1 MTMQVAKLGQLE
13 KGTSAGYGMKVAT
26 EQPLDLSVSSRNLP
40 FSGKSFYLD
49 LPRNRSSEILVGTI
63 RKLGGVIESFLSK
76 EVTYVVTNNKE
87 ARTSDGAT
95 RQTNRKNCADSA
107 SMEKA
112 EVTLRL
118 SDKKRLSDTPSGSS
132 GLDQKRRQKPG
143 PNPALIS
150 RGKELLN
157 KAMQKKDSGASIL
170 ANAHSWGVHIL
181 HVNDVLDYIA
191 RLSATTKKVCNQR
204 AEVAASSPARK
215 VAQLKTPFLKIEDQ
229 SRLFRPLHYHFQSFP
244 QLNLLAARGFSLFEA
259 ASPCNSRK
267 DQKRKPKEIDPK
279 CPTHSETEERSPKV
293 KLTLAAKKKRKGY
306 CECCQEA
313 FEELVTHL
321 YSEQHN
327 RFALDASHYALVDHV
342 ISQFPNDFI
351 ERPPV
356 CPDSR
361 MLTADDVGAGFPEN
375 MVSLSEEVKLSTT
388 GLGIIK
394 DSTTINGCLEFLSD
408 CLNLNM
414 TGVERPDELADR
426 SSPGA
431 GKENCHIVDPSSL
444 HLHQVNCPVETSRRR
459 NELSFRALL
468 EVGVQHAV
476 TEQTGG
482 IREETI
488 CCTLTNN
495 TVSSLNHHFGGCV
508 DRESTAVSRLPAS
521 VGEQMEFCHDT
532 PSAVLEINVAKLHLG
547 SKGLMRSDSELNE
560 TTSSVKKRKRSGHL
574 SPQALKR
581 RQIEPGGCLSG
592 PLSAPYQ
599 RDEQKP
605 VHTLSCSKRNVAGSM
620 QASVVGQLELFPR
633 MPCNLAQPL
642 SALAHP
648 TLPKDLQHYEQLLG
662 LWECFSPRTDLDQT
676 MPSGLTGG
684 RDEWDLN
691 TATPQSQT
699 TLVKDLGFS
708 CGIDSPALNE
718 LSLCCKN
725 YGKGRSVLQEV
736 QQMERVQCASP
747 AGPLHSLPSGCGVS
761 LQASPKRVCTVGAAD
776 ALCIAPEHVLA
787 SGVKNGT
794 GVTSVES
801 VSSLSDWDV
810 QLISRLGSLHAM
822 KEHTLDVEDLRRTS
836 VSMQDTGYESH
847 LCSILKPKS
856 ELDWVHKE
864 ERVNASCWAEANG
877 IPFNL
882 FEACLN
888 GLTS

>member
-1 MTMQVAKLGQLE
+1 MTTQVAKLGQLE
-13 KGTSAGYGMKVAT
+13 KGTRVGYGMKVAT

-40 FSGKSFYLD
+40 FLGKSFYLD

-76 EVTYVVTNNKE
+76 EITYVVTSNKE

-95 RQTNRKNCADSA
+95 RQTNWKNSADSA

-112 EVTLRL
+112 EVKLRL

-132 GLDQKRRQKPG
+132 GLDQMRRQKPG
-143 PNPALIS
+143 QNPALIS

-181 HVNDVLDYIA
+181 HVNEVLDYIA
-191 RLSATTKKVCNQR
+191 KLSVATKKVCNQKT
-204 AEVAASSPARK
+204 EVAVSGPARK
-215 VAQLKTPFLKIEDQ
+215 VAQLKIPFLKIEDQ

-259 ASPCNSRK
+259 ASPCNLRK
-267 DQKRKPKEIDPK
+267 DQKRKPKEIDTK
-279 CPTHSETEERSPKV
+279 CCLARSETEERSPKV

-306 CECCQEA
+306 CECCQVA

-327 RFALDASHYALVDHV
+327 RFALDATQYSLVDHV

-351 ERPPV
+351 ERQPV

-375 MVSLSEEVKLSTT
+375 MVSLSEEVKLSST
-388 GLGIIK
+388 GLGVIK
-394 DSTTINGCLEFLSD
+394 DSPTINGCLELLSD

-426 SSPGA
+426 SGPGA

-444 HLHQVNCPVETSRRR
+444 HLHKVNCPVETSRRR
-459 NELSFRALL
+459 NEMSFRALL
-468 EVGVQHAV
+468 EVGVQHAGP
-476 TEQTGG
+476 EQTGC
-482 IREETI
+482 IQEETI
-488 CCTLTNN
+488 CCKLTNN
-495 TVSSLNHHFGGCV
+495 TVSSLNHHFGGCI
-508 DRESTAVSRLPAS
+508 DGESAAVSRLPAS
-521 VGEQMEFCHDT
+521 VGEQVEFCHDT

-560 TTSSVKKRKRSGHL
+560 ATSVKRKRSGHL
-574 SPQALKR
+574 SPRALKR
-581 RQIEPGGCLSG
+581 RQIEPGHCLSG

-605 VHTLSCSKRNVAGSM
+605 VHTLSCSKGNVAGSM
-620 QASVVGQLELFPR
+620 QASVVGQLEAFPR

-642 SALAHP
+642 SALAYP

-662 LWECFSPRTDLDQT
+662 LWECFSPRTDFDQT
-676 MPSGLTGG
+676 MPSGFTGS
-684 RDEWDLN
+684 REEWDLN
-691 TATPQSQT
+691 TATPQGQT
-699 TLVKDLGFS
+699 TLVKEQGFS
-708 CGIDSPALNE
+708 CGMDSPALNE

-725 YGKGRSVLQEV
+725 DRKGRSVLQEV

-747 AGPLHSLPSGCGVS
+747 ASPLHSFPSGCGVS
-761 LQASPKRVCTVGAAD
+761 LHASPKRVCTVGAAD
-776 ALCIAPEHVLA
+776 TFCIAPEHVLT

-794 GVTSVES
+794 GVTSGES
-801 VSSLSDWDV
+801 FSSLSDWDV
-810 QLISRLGSLHAM
+810 QLLSRLGSLHAM

-856 ELDWVHKE
+856 ELEWVHKK
-864 ERVNASCWAEANG
+864 ERVNTSCWEEANG